1 MALEIGV
8 FLPVTNNGWI
18 LSPSADPAPP
28 TFALNLAITKEAER
42 RGMHFV
48 LAQSVWKGHGGATGF
63 WDTSLECFTLMSGL
77 AAATERIG
85 LIASVQPLLY
95 PAPVAAKMVA
105 TIDDISPGRI
115 GLNVVAG
122 ANLSEFS
129 QMGILP
135 DDWGTIRYD
144 YAREWVHAV
153 TRLWGDEPR
162 VTTEGAYVRLDACIS
177 HPKPSARPRPPIVGA
192 GASPPGMAF
201 VADCGTHAF
210 ILAPTV
216 EKLAA
221 LSRQYKEV
229 AAEQGRKIKTY
240 TVMHYLLGATDEQAR
255 AAEQRYRED
264 PDTEAIADLV
274 SQYSKP
280 GAGVSQRENMVES
293 GEHVFF
299 GGVVV
304 GGPARM
310 AEHVAGIADAGLD
323 GLLMMFPDW
332 MPDLARFYD
341 DVVPLLPGVIADPDA
356 DWAAPPS

>member
-1 MALEIGV
+1 MALEIGI

-18 LSPSADPAPP
+18 LSPRAAPAPP
-28 TFALNLAITKEAER
+28 TFALNFAITKEAER

-48 LAQSVWKGHGGATGF
+48 LAQSVWKGHGGATAF
-63 WDTSLECFTLMSGL
+63 WDTSLECFTLMSAL
-77 AAATERIG
+77 AASTERIG

-122 ANLSEFS
+122 ANLSEFT

-135 DDWGTIRYD
+135 DDWATIRYD
-144 YAREWVHAV
+144 YAREWVNAV
-153 TRLWGDEPR
+153 KRLWGDEPR
-162 VTTEGAYVRLDACIS
+162 VTTRGDHINLDNCIS
-177 HPKPSARPRPPIVGA
+177 RPKPSARPHPPIVSA

-216 EKLAA
+216 EKLAEM
-221 LSRQYKEV
+221 SRRYKQV
-229 AAEQGRKIKTY
+229 AADQGRTIKTY
-240 TVMHYLLGATDEQAR
+240 TVMHYLLDATDEGAR
-255 AAEQRYRED
+255 AAEQRYRDD
-264 PDTEAIADLV
+264 PDTEAIADLL
-274 SQYSKP
+274 SQYSKS
-280 GAGVSQRENMVES
+280 GAGVSMRENVVDS

-304 GGPARM
+304 GGPERM
-310 AEHVAGIADAGLD
+310 AEHVAAIADAGID

-332 MPDLARFYD
+332 MPDLTRFYD
-341 DVVPLLPGVIADPDA
+341 DVIPLLPDVIAPADA
-356 DWAAPPS
+356 DWAATPA